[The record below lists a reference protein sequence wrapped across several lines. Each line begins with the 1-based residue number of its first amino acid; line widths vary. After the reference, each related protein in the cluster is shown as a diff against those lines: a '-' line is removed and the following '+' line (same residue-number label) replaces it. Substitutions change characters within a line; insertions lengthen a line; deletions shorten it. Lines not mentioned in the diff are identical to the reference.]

1 MIMKRTIASLTFGF
15 LLTGLLFL
23 GIPSAQAKEK
33 CDNGTLN
40 DTYRFVATG
49 SDFSGPEIHFL
60 LVGTATLDGQGNI
73 SGATTESFEGHIE
86 PGITF
91 AGTYTVNP
99 NCTGSMTLHGNHPGT
114 TDGVIPARTDTHHL
128 NFVIGSRGKELD
140 LIFTDTGNVIGASM
154 KRE

>member
-1 MIMKRTIASLTFGF
+1 MFMNSTMRSLTLTL
-15 LLTGLLFL
+15 LLTGILFL
-23 GIPSAQAKEK
+23 GIPSAQAEHK

-60 LVGTATLDGQGNI
+60 LVGTATFDGQGNI

-91 AGTYTVNP
+91 AGTYTVNAD
-99 NCTGSMTLHGNHPGT
+99 CTGSMTINGNHPGT
-114 TDGVIPARTDTHHL
+114 TDGFLPARTDTHHL
-128 NFVIGSRGKELD
+128 NFVIGSKGKELD

-154 KRE
+154 KRQ